1 MESLSPEKANIIKYI
16 RNLLR
21 LKGELNYS
29 AIKDIRNIFRLKKT
43 KSIKDRILRDI
54 NNLFEHNEE
63 EENYYKPVRVS
74 NFWSNEYIEYESN
87 GETNKTLSVEEYL
100 KIRPYQKDI
109 INNLKKYD
117 TWKFQWT
124 ISNYSISFTDNDEE
138 NVMHLKSDNIETMIN
153 DEADE
158 VIKEFFDSPVNRY

>member
-1 MESLSPEKANIIKYI
+1 MESLSPQKANIIEYI

-21 LKGELNYS
+21 LKGELNYT
-29 AIKDIRNIFRLKKT
+29 AIKDIRNFFRLKKT

-100 KIRPYQKDI
+100 DKIRPYPKDI

-117 TWKFQWT
+117 TWKFQLT

-138 NVMHLKSDNIETMIN
+138 NVMHLKIDNIETMII
-153 DEADE
+153 DEADG
-158 VIKEFFDSPVNRY
+158 VIK